1 MRICFIGPANSA
13 HIVKWCRWFV
23 EKGHEVHVISF
34 TPGEIEKVEVHLVD
48 VKVNPDGGDFQKLKY
63 LLTGRKIKKLVKS
76 IQPDVINVHYATSYG
91 VAVALGGL
99 KHYILSV
106 WGSDIYDFPKKS
118 FFHRTML
125 KYSLKKA
132 EVLFSTSQVMA
143 DEASKYTKKKFSIT
157 PFGVDTELFSPDKCT
172 RLTRDDAI
180 VVGTVK
186 GLSDKYGI
194 RNILEAVAI
203 LRKQGKYDIRL
214 RIAGRGP
221 QEQEY
226 KELARTLGLDCI
238 TTWLGF
244 INQEEAAEEWA
255 NMDIALIPSTLDSES
270 FGVSAVEAQAAGTAV
285 IISDVPGLMEA
296 TKPGVTSVVV
306 QRNDSAGLADA
317 IEALI
322 NDPEKRAQ
330 MGRNG
335 TEYVRKQYE
344 LNRCFEKILCLYKN
358 SMSRGSLS

>member
-13 HIVKWCRWFV
+13 HIVKWCKWFV
-23 EKGHEVHVISF
+23 EKGHEVHVVSF
-34 TPGEIEKVEVHLVD
+34 TPGEIEKVDVHLVD
-48 VKVNPDGGDFQKLKY
+48 VKVNTDGGDFQKLKY
-63 LLTGRKIKKLVKS
+63 LLTGRKIKKLVKA

-99 KHYILSV
+99 KHYVLSV

-118 FFHRTML
+118 IFHKTML
-125 KYSLKKA
+125 KYSLRKA
-132 EVLFSTSQVMA
+132 ETLFSTSQAMA
-143 DEASKYTKKKFSIT
+143 DEASKYTQKAFCIT

-172 RLTRDDAI
+172 RATRDDAV

-194 RNILEAVAI
+194 RNIIEAVAA
-203 LRKQGKYDIRL
+203 LRKKYEIRL

-226 KELARTLGLDCI
+226 KELAKTLGIEDI

-244 INQEEAAEEWA
+244 ISQESAAEEWA

-317 IEALI
+317 VDALI
-322 NDPEKRAQ
+322 NDPEKRKL
-330 MGRNG
+330 MGKEGRR
-335 TEYVRKQYE
+335 YVEKKYSLAECFSNIEE
-344 LNRCFEKILCLYKN
+344 LLAAHANAGC
-358 SMSRGSLS
+358 